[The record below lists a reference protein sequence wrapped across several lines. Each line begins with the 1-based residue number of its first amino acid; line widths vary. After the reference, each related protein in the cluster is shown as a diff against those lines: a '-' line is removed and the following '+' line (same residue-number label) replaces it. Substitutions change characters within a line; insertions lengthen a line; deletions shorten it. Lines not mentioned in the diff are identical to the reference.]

1 MALDLID
8 LDQPLP
14 GQREF
19 ISCWLER
26 RPGLT
31 FIVDPGPRSTAGY
44 LVARLRAFGVT
55 RLDWILLT
63 HIHLDH
69 AGGTAEVAAAFP
81 EARVVCHANG
91 RGHLVE
97 PERLWEGS
105 RAVLGGAA
113 TVYGEPAPVPAER
126 FAAHDELTG
135 AAFTRAGLAIVPT
148 PGHAPH
154 HLCFRHDGTLF
165 VGEAAGTFIALPD
178 GGRYLR
184 PATPSRFYPAVAL
197 DSLDRLL
204 ALVPSPARVAF
215 GHHGLAKG
223 RTREL
228 LNDARHQLERW
239 LTVLRHERRPEEQ
252 LGDGA
257 LGTLLARV
265 QARLLAEDLHY
276 ARWAQL
282 PEDIRERE
290 LAFTRQSL
298 TGMIGFLDGDEEGGT
313 GLNPLSLPKTPSAL
327 SPLRLP

>member
-19 ISCWLER
+19 ISCWLEQ

-31 FIVDPGPRSTAGY
+31 FIVDPGPRSTAQQ
-44 LVARLRAFGVT
+44 LVAQLRARGVT

-81 EARVVCHANG
+81 EARIVCHENG

-97 PERLWEGS
+97 PERLWDGS
-105 RAVLGGAA
+105 RAVLGAA
-113 TVYGEPAPVPAER
+113 AEVYGEPSPVPAER
-126 FAAHDELTG
+126 FAARAELTG
-135 AAFTRAGLAIVPT
+135 GSFVRSGITIIPT

-165 VGEAAGTFIALPD
+165 VGEAAGTFAALPD

-184 PATPSRFYPAVAL
+184 PATPPRFYPAVAF

-204 ALVPSPARVAF
+204 ALAPSPARLAF
-215 GHHGLAKG
+215 AHHGLAKG

-239 LTVLRHERRPEEQ
+239 LAVLRHERRPGEA
-252 LGDGA
+252 LGDRSP
-257 LGTLLARV
+257 GTLLARV
-265 QARLLAEDLHY
+265 QARLLAEDPHY

-282 PEDIRERE
+282 SEDIRERE

-298 TGMIGFLDGDEEGGT
+298 TGMLGFLDGDEEGG
-313 GLNPLSLPKTPSAL
+313 A
-327 SPLRLP
+327 RLIPPQ

>member
-31 FIVDPGPRSTAGY
+31 FIVDPGPRSTAAH
-44 LVARLRAFGVT
+44 LVAQLRARGVT

-69 AGGTAEVAAAFP
+69 AGAAADLAAAFP
-81 EARVVCHANG
+81 EARIVCHENG
-91 RGHLVE
+91 RGHLAA

-105 RAVLGGAA
+105 RAVLGAA
-113 TVYGEPAPVPAER
+113 AEVYGEPLPVPADR
-126 FAAHDELTG
+126 FAPGSELAG
-135 AAFTRAGLAIVPT
+135 EAFARAAITIIPT

-165 VGEAAGTFIALPD
+165 VGEAAGTFAQLPD

-184 PATPSRFYPAVAL
+184 PATPPRFYPAVAL
-197 DSLDRLL
+197 NSLDRLL
-204 ALVPSPARVAF
+204 ALTPAPARLAF
-215 GHHGLAKG
+215 AHHGLAKG
-223 RTREL
+223 RTRDL
-228 LNDARHQLERW
+228 LNAARHQLERW
-239 LTVLRHERRPEEQ
+239 LDTLRHERKPGEQ
-252 LGDGA
+252 LGDGTP
-257 LGTLLARV
+257 GSLLARV
-265 QARLLAEDLHY
+265 QQRLLAEDPHY
-276 ARWAQL
+276 ARWTEL
-282 PEDIRERE
+282 PEDIRGRE

-298 TGMIGFLDGDEEGGT
+298 TGMLGFLDGDAG
-313 GLNPLSLPKTPSAL
+313 A
-327 SPLRLP
+327 

>member
-31 FIVDPGPRSTAGY
+31 FIVDPGPGSTAGH
-44 LVARLRAFGVT
+44 LVVQLRARGVT

-69 AGGTAEVAAAFP
+69 AGGAAEVAAAFP
-81 EARVVCHANG
+81 EAKIVCHENG
-91 RGHLVE
+91 CGHLAA

-105 RAVLGGAA
+105 RAVLGAA
-113 TVYGEPAPVPAER
+113 AEVYGKPSPVPANR
-126 FAAHDELTG
+126 FAARAELAG
-135 AAFTRAGLAIVPT
+135 ESFARAGITIVPT

-154 HLCFRHDGTLF
+154 HLSFRHDGTLF
-165 VGEAAGTFIALPD
+165 VGEAAGTFAALPD
-178 GGRYLR
+178 SGRYLR
-184 PATPSRFYPAVAL
+184 PATPPRFYPAVAL

-204 ALVPSPARVAF
+204 ALAPSPARLAF
-215 GHHGLAKG
+215 AHHGLAKG

-239 LTVLRHERRPEEQ
+239 LTVLRHERRSGEQ
-252 LGDGA
+252 LGDGTP
-257 LGTLLARV
+257 GTLLARV
-265 QARLLAEDLHY
+265 QKRLLAEDPHY
-276 ARWAQL
+276 ARWSAL
-282 PEDIRERE
+282 PEDIRARE
-290 LAFTRQSL
+290 LTFTRQSL
-298 TGMIGFLDGDEEGGT
+298 SGMLGFLDGHE
-313 GLNPLSLPKTPSAL
+313 
-327 SPLRLP
+327 

>member
-8 LDQPLP
+8 LDQRLP

-19 ISCWLER
+19 ISCWLEQ

-31 FIVDPGPRSTAGY
+31 FIVDPGPRSTAQQ
-44 LVARLRAFGVT
+44 LVAQLRARRVT

-69 AGGTAEVAAAFP
+69 AGGAAEVAAAFP
-81 EARVVCHANG
+81 EARIVCHENG

-105 RAVLGGAA
+105 RTVLGAA
-113 TVYGEPAPVPAER
+113 AEVYGEPSPVPADR
-126 FAAHDELTG
+126 FAARMELTG
-135 AAFTRAGLAIVPT
+135 VAFARAAITIIPT

-165 VGEAAGTFIALPD
+165 VGEAAGTYAALPD

-184 PATPSRFYPAVAL
+184 PATPPRFYLGVAL

-204 ALVPSPARVAF
+204 ALNPSPARLAF
-215 GHHGLAKG
+215 AHHGLAKG

-239 LTVLRHERRPEEQ
+239 LNVLRHERRPEEQ
-252 LGDGA
+252 LGDGDP
-257 LGTLLARV
+257 GSLLARV
-265 QARLLAEDLHY
+265 QQRLLAEDPCY
-276 ARWAQL
+276 ARWTEL
-282 PEDIRERE
+282 SHDIRARE

-298 TGMIGFLDGDEEGGT
+298 TGMLGFLDGD
-313 GLNPLSLPKTPSAL
+313 SRA
-327 SPLRLP
+327 

>member
-31 FIVDPGPRSTAGY
+31 FIVDPGPRSTAQR
-44 LVARLRAFGVT
+44 LVAQLRARGVK

-69 AGGTAEVAAAFP
+69 AGAAADLAAAFP
-81 EARVVCHANG
+81 EARIVCHENG
-91 RGHLVE
+91 RAHLAA

-105 RAVLGGAA
+105 RAVLGPAA
-113 TVYGEPAPVPAER
+113 EVYGEPRPVAADR
-126 FAAHDELTG
+126 FAPRSELDG
-135 AAFTRAGLAIVPT
+135 GSFTRTAITIIPT

-165 VGEAAGTFIALPD
+165 VGEAAGTFATLPD

-184 PATPSRFYPAVAL
+184 PATPPRFYPAVAL
-197 DSLDRLL
+197 NSLDRLL
-204 ALVPSPARVAF
+204 ALAPAPARLAF
-215 GHHGLAKG
+215 AHHGLAKG

-239 LTVLRHERRPEEQ
+239 LTVLRHERRPAEP

-257 LGTLLARV
+257 PGSLLARV
-265 QARLLAEDLHY
+265 QSRLLAEDPHY
-276 ARWAQL
+276 ARWSAL
-282 PEDIRERE
+282 PEDIQARE
-290 LAFTRQSL
+290 LVFTRQSL
-298 TGMIGFLDGDEEGGT
+298 AGLLGFLDGDAG
-313 GLNPLSLPKTPSAL
+313 A
-327 SPLRLP
+327 